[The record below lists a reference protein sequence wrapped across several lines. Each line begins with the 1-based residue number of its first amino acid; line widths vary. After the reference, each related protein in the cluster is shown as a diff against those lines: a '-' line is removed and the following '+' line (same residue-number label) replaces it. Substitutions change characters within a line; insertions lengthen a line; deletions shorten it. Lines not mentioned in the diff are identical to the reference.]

1 MKTPIIAHAANG
13 VRVATSMTPGV
24 ETVAVALHAEAGA
37 RDEAAD
43 GNGLAHLFEHMVFK
57 GTTTR
62 SARAIAEQVEDVG
75 GSLNAWT
82 SRDTTVFHARLLARD
97 LALGIDMIADL
108 VSNPLFDADDLRREK
123 DVVLQE
129 LGEARDTPDDI
140 VFDHLQ
146 EAAFP
151 GQALGRSIL
160 GDEASLARLTVDDLR
175 DWQRRH
181 YAGSRLTL
189 VVAGKIDHDSV
200 MRLAEAA
207 IPGRDA
213 PAAVQAGPAAVFAAG
228 RFSDPR
234 KFEQAQLT
242 SGYPAPGHYDPAHDA
257 AALFTLAAGGGMSSR
272 LFQEVREARGLAY
285 SISAATTPYADCG
298 LMSVHAATARKD
310 AAQARDLIDRV
321 LAETAAGLE
330 EAELARAKAQAVASL
345 LMALES
351 PQGQGDYLARQL
363 LVHGRWVPAA
373 EVVTRIE
380 AVTVDAARA
389 AGRAMLAHAPARA
402 EIGAGVRA
410 PRKAT
415 AVRPTAIK
423 AVAAPRKA
431 AA

>member
-1 MKTPIIAHAANG
+1 MKPPVIARTSHG
-13 VRVATSMTPGV
+13 LRVATWETPGV
-24 ETVAVALHAEAGA
+24 ETVAVALHAETGA
-37 RDEAAD
+37 RFETAEH
-43 GNGLAHLFEHMVFK
+43 NGLAHLFEHMVFK

-62 SARAIAEQVEDVG
+62 SARAIAEQIEDVG
-75 GSLNAWT
+75 GNLNAWT

-97 LALGIDMIADL
+97 LPLGLDVIADL
-108 VSNPLFDADDLRREK
+108 VGHPRFDEGDLEREK

-160 GDEASLARLTVDDLR
+160 GSEESLARLTVADLF
-175 DWQRRH
+175 DWQARH
-181 YAGSRLTL
+181 YAPERLTL
-189 VVAGKIDHDSV
+189 VVAGKVDHDAV

-207 IPGRDA
+207 FPAMGAAA
-213 PAAVQAGPAAVFAAG
+213 PAPATEAARFAPG
-228 RFSDPR
+228 QFSDPR
-234 KFEQAQLT
+234 RFEQAQLT
-242 SGYPAPGHYDPAHDA
+242 SGYAAPGHHDPAHDA

-285 SISAATTPYADCG
+285 SISAATTPYVDGG

-330 EAELARAKAQAVASL
+330 QAELDRAKAQAIASL

-351 PQGQGDYLARQL
+351 PQGQGDYLGRQL
-363 LVHGRWVPAA
+363 LVHGRFVPAA
-373 EVVTRIE
+373 EVVARIE

-389 AGRAMLAHAPARA
+389 AGRALLATVPARA
-402 EIGAGVRA
+402 EIGVTA
-410 PRKAT
+410 PRTRKL
-415 AVRPTAIK
+415 
-423 AVAAPRKA
+423 KA

>member
-1 MKTPIIAHAANG
+1 MKTPQIGHTRHG
-13 VRVATSMTPGV
+13 LRVATCETPGV
-24 ETVAVALHAEAGA
+24 ETVAVAIHAETGA
-37 RDEAAD
+37 RFERAED
-43 GNGLAHLFEHMVFK
+43 NGLAHLFEHMVFK
-57 GTTTR
+57 GTATR

-97 LALGIDMIADL
+97 LPLGIDIIADL
-108 VSNPLFDADDLRREK
+108 VTNPRFDDDDLVREK

-160 GDEASLARLTVDDLR
+160 GSEDSLGRLTADDLR
-175 DWQRRH
+175 AWLAAH
-181 YAGSRLTL
+181 YGNDRLTL
-189 VVAGKIDHDSV
+189 VVAGKLDHDEV
-200 MRLAEAA
+200 MRIAEAA
-207 IPGRDA
+207 FPNGGGGAQPVPEVAHFAPG
-213 PAAVQAGPAAVFAAG
+213 QFA
-228 RFSDPR
+228 DPR

-242 SGYPAPGHYDPAHDA
+242 AGYPAPGHYDASHDA

-285 SISAATTPYADCG
+285 SISAATTPYADAG

-310 AAQARDLIDRV
+310 AARARDLIDRV
-321 LAETAAGLE
+321 LAETAESLDT
-330 EAELARAKAQAVASL
+330 AELARAKAQAVASL

-363 LVHGRWVPAA
+363 LVHGRWVPAS

-402 EIGAGVRA
+402 EIGAVA
-410 PRKAT
+410 KAT
-415 AVRPTAIK
+415 K
-423 AVAAPRKA
+423 AGVAKMTKKA
-431 AA
+431 A

>member
-1 MKTPIIAHAANG
+1 MKTPTIAFTSQG
-13 VRVATSMTPGV
+13 LRVATCQTPGV
-24 ETVAVALHAEAGA
+24 ETVAVAVHAETGA
-37 RDEAAD
+37 RHEAPAA
-43 GNGLAHLFEHMVFK
+43 NGLAHLFEHMVFK

-62 SARAIAEQVEDVG
+62 SARAIAEQIEDVG

-82 SRDTTVFHARLLARD
+82 SRDTTVFHARMLARD
-97 LALGIDMIADL
+97 LPLGIDMIADL
-108 VSNPLFDADDLRREK
+108 VGHARFDEGDLEREK
-123 DVVLQE
+123 QVVLQE

-151 GQALGRSIL
+151 GHPLGRSIL
-160 GDEASLARLTVDDLR
+160 GSEDSIAGLTSDDLR
-175 DWQRRH
+175 AWQSQH
-181 YAGSRLTL
+181 YANPRLTL
-189 VVAGKIDHDSV
+189 VVAGKIDHDAV

-207 IPGRDA
+207 FPGGGVAALVATAA
-213 PAAVQAGPAAVFAAG
+213 PAMFAPGQFA
-228 RFSDPR
+228 DPR

-242 SGYPAPGHYDPAHDA
+242 SGYPAPGHYDPTHDA

-321 LAETAAGLE
+321 LAETAEGLE
-330 EAELARAKAQAVASL
+330 PAELARAKAQAVASL

-373 EVVTRIE
+373 EVVRRIE

-389 AGRAMLAHAPARA
+389 AGKAMLAHAPARA
-402 EIGAGVRA
+402 EIGAVTRA
-410 PRKAT
+410 ARKPA
-415 AVRPTAIK
+415 K
-423 AVAAPRKA
+423 AGTTRA

>member
-1 MKTPIIAHAANG
+1 MKTPIIGHTSRG
-13 VRVATSMTPGV
+13 LRVATCETPGV
-24 ETVAVALHAEAGA
+24 ETVAVALHAETGA
-37 RDEAAD
+37 RFEIPEH
-43 GNGLAHLFEHMVFK
+43 NGLAHLFEHMVFK
-57 GTTTR
+57 GTISR
-62 SARAIAEQVEDVG
+62 SARAIAEEIEDVG

-97 LALGIDMIADL
+97 LQLGLGLIADL
-108 VSNPLFDADDLRREK
+108 VTNPRFDVDDLAREK

-160 GDEASLARLTVDDLR
+160 GSEGSLARLTTEHLR
-175 DWQRRH
+175 DWLARH
-181 YAGSRLTL
+181 YGNQRLTL
-189 VVAGKIDHDSV
+189 VVAGKLDHDDV

-207 IPGRDA
+207 FPNTGIADA
-213 PAAVQAGPAAVFAAG
+213 PTAEAANFSPGQFA
-228 RFSDPR
+228 DPR
-234 KFEQAQLT
+234 RFEQAQLT
-242 SGYPAPGHYDPAHDA
+242 AGYPAPGHYDPDHDA

-285 SISAATTPYADCG
+285 SISAATTPYADGG

-310 AAQARDLIDRV
+310 AAKARDLIDRV

-330 EAELARAKAQAVASL
+330 PAELARAKAQAVASL

-363 LVHGRWVPAA
+363 LVHRRWVPAA
-373 EVVTRIE
+373 EVVARIE

-389 AGRAMLAHAPARA
+389 AGRTMLAHAPARA
-402 EIGAGVRA
+402 EIGAVIKPRA
-410 PRKAT
+410 PRT
-415 AVRPTAIK
+415 ASKVVK
-423 AVAAPRKA
+423 
-431 AA
+431 

>member
-1 MKTPIIAHAANG
+1 MKTPIIGHTVHG
-13 VRVATSMTPGV
+13 LRVATCETPGV
-24 ETVAVALHAEAGA
+24 ETVAVALHAETGA
-37 RDEAAD
+37 RFEIAEH
-43 GNGLAHLFEHMVFK
+43 NGLAHLFEHMVFK
-57 GTTTR
+57 GTQSR
-62 SARAIAEQVEDVG
+62 SARAIAEEIEDVG

-97 LALGIDMIADL
+97 LPLGLGLVADL
-108 VSNPLFDADDLRREK
+108 VTNPRFDDDDLVREK

-140 VFDHLQ
+140 IFDHLQ

-160 GDEASLARLTVDDLR
+160 GSEESLARLTSDHLR
-175 DWQRRH
+175 NWLARH
-181 YAGSRLTL
+181 YGNQRLTL
-189 VVAGKIDHDSV
+189 VVAGKLAHDDI

-207 IPGRDA
+207 FPNAGVADA
-213 PAAVQAGPAAVFAAG
+213 PVSEPATFAPGQFA
-228 RFSDPR
+228 DPR
-234 KFEQAQLT
+234 RFEQAQLT
-242 SGYPAPGHYDPAHDA
+242 SGYPAPGHYDPGHDA

-285 SISAATTPYADCG
+285 SISAATTPYADGG

-310 AAQARDLIDRV
+310 AARARDLIDRV
-321 LAETAAGLE
+321 LAEAAEGLE
-330 EAELARAKAQAVASL
+330 PAELARAKAQAVASL

-363 LVHGRWVPAA
+363 LVHRRWVPAS
-373 EVVTRIE
+373 EVVDRIE
-380 AVTVDAARA
+380 AVTLDDARA

-402 EIGAGVRA
+402 EIGAVIRPRA
-410 PRKAT
+410 SRAT
-415 AVRPTAIK
+415 T
-423 AVAAPRKA
+423 KA

>member
-1 MKTPIIAHAANG
+1 MKPPIIAHTSHG
-13 VRVATSMTPGV
+13 LRVATCETPGV
-24 ETVAVALHAEAGA
+24 ETVAVALHAETGA
-37 RDEAAD
+37 RFEVPAH
-43 GNGLAHLFEHMVFK
+43 NGLAHLFEHMVFK
-57 GTTTR
+57 GTHSR
-62 SARAIAEQVEDVG
+62 SARAIAEEIEDVG

-97 LALGIDMIADL
+97 LPLGLGLIADL
-108 VSNPLFDADDLRREK
+108 VTNPRFDDDDLVREK

-160 GDEASLARLTVDDLR
+160 GSEDSLARLTTAHLR
-175 DWQRRH
+175 DWLARH
-181 YAGSRLTL
+181 YRNAGLTL
-189 VVAGKIDHDSV
+189 VVAGKLDHDDV

-207 IPGRDA
+207 FPNGGATDTAAPEPARFAPG
-213 PAAVQAGPAAVFAAG
+213 QFA
-228 RFSDPR
+228 DPR

-242 SGYPAPGHYDPAHDA
+242 SGYPAPGHYDAGHDA

-285 SISAATTPYADCG
+285 SISAATTPYADAG

-310 AAQARDLIDRV
+310 AARARDLIDKV
-321 LAETAAGLE
+321 LAEAAVGLE
-330 EAELARAKAQAVASL
+330 PAELARAKAQAVASL

-351 PQGQGDYLARQL
+351 PQGQGDYVARQL

-373 EVVTRIE
+373 EVVARIE
-380 AVTVDAARA
+380 AVTVEQARA
-389 AGRAMLAHAPARA
+389 AGQAMLAHAPARA
-402 EIGAGVRA
+402 EIGAVVKERA
-410 PRKAT
+410 
-415 AVRPTAIK
+415 
-423 AVAAPRKA
+423 KA
-431 AA
+431 A